1 MEKYTHTSKFFY
13 GKKLTDEEIERGY
26 ISYATLASCFDAVLC
41 NDITKLF
48 YTSIN
53 NEYSE
58 AEQVNGFMDN
68 SDEINDA
75 EEEIESIEEKFDEI
89 AEEIENLEQSLEN
102 VKSAED
108 IAKIENRIAELQQ
121 ENIENQKRI
130 EGLKDRIEEMQNEQ
144 DNPPEVFQWF
154 IISDNGAEI
163 LESLTDEIVYYLPS
177 LNVYVWGVRHWGTS
191 WDYVSTDIRI
201 KIEEG
206 NK

>member
-1 MEKYTHTSKFFY
+1 MEKYIHTSKYFY

-41 NDITKLF
+41 NNIA
-48 YTSIN
+48 N
-53 NEYSE
+53 NIFEE
-58 AEQVNGFMDN
+58 GEQTNGFIDN
-68 SDEINDA
+68 SDEISDA
-75 EEEIESIEEKFDEI
+75 EEEIESIEEKFDQI

-108 IAKIENRIAELQQ
+108 IAEIENRIAELQQ

-130 EGLKDRIEEMQNEQ
+130 EGLKDHIDEMQNEQ
-144 DNPPEVFQWF
+144 DNPQEVYQWF

-163 LESLTDEIVYYLPS
+163 LKDLTDELVYYLPS
-177 LNVYVWGVRHWGTS
+177 LDVYVWGVCHWGTS

-201 KIEEG
+201 KLDEG
-206 NK
+206 VC